1 MNIKFSSLQ
10 KRLIAACLVLSALAS
25 NNYLRAN
32 IVASLYNPGFL
43 EGDCNYHSITPAS
56 NGRIYFTIGTH
67 HPKHSARLYVFDPKT
82 EQIRELLKVNE
93 ALGED
98 AHASIPHGKVHTP
111 LIEADGFLYF
121 TTHTSGYDGNLPD
134 RQPQEGRQPY
144 PGGCFVRFDLKT
156 EQLDKLAQIPLSSEG
171 LITFAMDKANG
182 LLYGLTW
189 PSGLIFQYSLESQE
203 LLQFGATQGRGE
215 WGQLGEDWSFICRSL
230 AQHPDGTVYGSTDSG
245 HIWKFNPANQRPIQ
259 ILDDLSLNTVP
270 AIQEKDFVINDEP
283 HFYWRNW
290 RSILWNANTK
300 SFWGLHGGS
309 TQLFEFSP
317 DKQVLRSV
325 ANMRVQTDQLRQR
338 NPYRT
343 QLGLTLSSDN
353 TLYYIAHGPALSR
366 PGRRDTKANAYLL
379 SYNIDTGKRINH
391 GPLLGPGDE
400 RIFFSESL
408 AIGPHGNL
416 WSVAWVEVLDPHRAE
431 QVQQA
436 RGNALPA
443 ETRDVIYEMQ
453 LIRIPPPTTR
463 K

>member
-1 MNIKFSSLQ
+1 MKTNIRSLLN
-10 KRLIAACLVLSALAS
+10 RLIATSLVLSAVALGNHLQAE
-25 NNYLRAN
+25 

-67 HPKHSARLYVFDPKT
+67 HSEHSARLYAFDPKT
-82 EQIRELLKVNE
+82 EQIRELLKLDE

-98 AHASIPHGKVHTP
+98 PQASIPHGKVHTP

-121 TTHTSGYDGNLPD
+121 TTHTSGYDGTLPD
-134 RQPQEGRQPY
+134 QQPKGRQPY

-156 EQLDKLAQIPLSSEG
+156 EKLEKLAQIPLSSEG
-171 LITFAMDKANG
+171 LITFSMDKANDR
-182 LLYGLTW
+182 LYGLTW
-189 PSGLIFQYSLESQE
+189 PSGLLFQYSLETRK
-203 LLQFGATQGRGE
+203 LFQFGATQGRGE
-215 WGQLGEDWSFICRSL
+215 WGRLGEDWSFICRSL
-230 AQHPDGTVYGSTDSG
+230 AQHPNGTLYGSTDSG
-245 HIWKFNPANQRPIQ
+245 HIWKFNPSNQRPIQ
-259 ILDDLSLNTVP
+259 IIKGLYLDTVP
-270 AIQEKDFVINDEP
+270 AIQENGFVITDEP
-283 HFYWRNW
+283 HYYWRNW

-309 TQLFEFSP
+309 TQLFEFNP
-317 DKQVLRSV
+317 DRQTLRSV
-325 ANMRVQTDQLRQR
+325 INMRVQTDQQTQR

-343 QLGLTLSSDN
+343 QLGLTLNSDN
-353 TLYYIAHGPALSR
+353 TLFYIAHGPALSR

-379 SYNIDTGKRINH
+379 SYNIDTGQRINH

-400 RIFFSESL
+400 RIFFSESI
-408 AIGPHGNL
+408 AIGPQGNL
-416 WSVAWVEVLDPHRAE
+416 WSVAWVEVLDPERAE

-453 LIRIPPPTTR
+453 LIRIPQPTTR
-463 K
+463 H